1 MMNLPKEWSRASVLV
16 RRALPRE
23 GRRVQTPAARTFCA
37 GAGCGSAESSR
48 GGHTA
53 RNAQRATR
61 TLSHVTQG
69 RGEEQA
75 IEERVLERE
84 IKAAAPEQDDF
95 LGGDGHGGQPRL
107 LARAPLAGGCP
118 LAAQS
123 SARLQHPPREDRTTA
138 RAPHRAPRPS
148 NVLSQQGQK
157 RKLVQCTSKL
167 STFESLLCTKLWT
180 ARVTPDSACGAR
192 SSACGRWRCCWWQ
205 LLRRAHRRDRH
216 RRHQRPRGLILLSRR
231 SLRRSAT
238 APTCQGGCWPT
249 AAARGRLRPCAW
261 AGDLA
266 RS

>member
-1 MMNLPKEWSRASVLV
+1 MQLPSLPRMPTDPLCFCMHISHVLPQKGSVSPFPAAWHEFAAMMNLPKEWSRASVLV

-37 GAGCGSAESSR
+37 GSGCGSAELTR
-48 GGHTA
+48 RAHGT
-53 RNAQRATR
+53 QRATR

-75 IEERVLERE
+75 IEERVFERE

-157 RKLVQCTSKL
+157 RKLVRIIVNLAHL
-167 STFESLLCTKLWT
+167 SLC
-180 ARVTPDSACGAR
+180 SAQSCG
-192 SSACGRWRCCWWQ
+192 Q
-205 LLRRAHRRDRH
+205 
-216 RRHQRPRGLILLSRR
+216 PE
-231 SLRRSAT
+231 
-238 APTCQGGCWPT
+238 
-249 AAARGRLRPCAW
+249 
-261 AGDLA
+261 
-266 RS
+266 

>member
-1 MMNLPKEWSRASVLV
+1 MVPSISLGAACSAARRPSGADASSTHFLRWCWMWQ
-16 RRALPRE
+16 RRAH
-23 GRRVQTPAARTFCA
+23 AAGTRHAT
-37 GAGCGSAESSR
+37 
-48 GGHTA
+48 

-75 IEERVLERE
+75 IEERVFERE

-157 RKLVQCTSKL
+157 RKLVRIIVNLAHL
-167 STFESLLCTKLWT
+167 SLC
-180 ARVTPDSACGAR
+180 SAQSCG
-192 SSACGRWRCCWWQ
+192 Q
-205 LLRRAHRRDRH
+205 
-216 RRHQRPRGLILLSRR
+216 PE
-231 SLRRSAT
+231 
-238 APTCQGGCWPT
+238 
-249 AAARGRLRPCAW
+249 
-261 AGDLA
+261 
-266 RS
+266 

>member
-1 MMNLPKEWSRASVLV
+1 MMSLPKEWSQASVSV
-16 RRALPRE
+16 RRALPRK
-23 GRRVQTPAARTFCA
+23 GHRVQTPAVCTFCA

-53 RNAQRATR
+53 RNALRATR

-75 IEERVLERE
+75 IEERVFERE

-107 LARAPLAGGCP
+107 LAQAPLAGDCP

-123 SARLQHPPREDRTTA
+123 SARLQHPPQEERTTA

-148 NVLSQQGQK
+148 NVLSAK
-157 RKLVQCTSKL
+157 DPRFFFLSKL
-167 STFESLLCTKLWT
+167 SKFDVCASTKPSPS
-180 ARVTPDSACGAR
+180 RVTPDSACGAR
-192 SSACGRWRCCWWQ
+192 SSACGRWRCWWWQ
-205 LLRRAHRRDRH
+205 SLRRAHRRDR
-216 RRHQRPRGLILLSRR
+216 RRRNHRPRDLILLSRR